1 MPKKRQVESDND
13 DVVSP
18 VVKKAKAEKVKAKAT
33 TTAAATS
40 KDGLTK
46 GKDGDGNSYWEIGNK
61 RRVSASSFK
70 GAVLVNIREYYQTPD
85 GEDKPGKKG
94 ISLNINQYREL
105 LKIIPEL
112 NEQLR
117 AQGEEIANPDGS
129 APTSAKPAAAA
140 SPGKKSKAAKKT
152 KKANIEMTSDEDNSE

>member
-1 MPKKRQVESDND
+1 MPRKRQVESDSE

-18 VVKKAKAEKVKAKAT
+18 VVKKAKAERVKPKAA
-33 TTAAATS
+33 TAAAS

-94 ISLNINQYREL
+94 ISLSINQYREL

-117 AQGEEIANPDGS
+117 AEGEEIADPNGS
-129 APTSAKPAAAA
+129 APASKPVAAAT
-140 SPGKKSKAAKKT
+140 PQKKTKAVKKT
-152 KKANIEMTSDEDNSE
+152 KKANIEMTSDEDEDNVSP